1 MGLFLNIILYIIIG
15 YLAVWST
22 LFLHEFSHA
31 FWGWLFGGCKSPV
44 SIGYLPVIKLPMT
57 PLIDEKKVKK
67 LASYKQLLI
76 HAGGLLMNL
85 LMFIL
90 VSLIVLKNPTFFS
103 SYIRV
108 FILLII
114 VSNFAELESYI
125 TFGAIKPISDV
136 KFILQV
142 SNKNNSMIYIPG
154 IILLLVGVYFLQ
166 TYILKENEFGYL
178 VFLAI
183 FYVTACSSRIIL
195 TRPSSKV

>member
-31 FWGWLFGGCKSPV
+31 FWGWLFGVCQSPV

-103 SYIRV
+103 SYIRS

-142 SNKNNSMIYIPG
+142 ANKNNSMIYIPG

-166 TYILKENEFGYL
+166 TYIFKENEVGYL

-195 TRPSSKV
+195 TRPSSKI